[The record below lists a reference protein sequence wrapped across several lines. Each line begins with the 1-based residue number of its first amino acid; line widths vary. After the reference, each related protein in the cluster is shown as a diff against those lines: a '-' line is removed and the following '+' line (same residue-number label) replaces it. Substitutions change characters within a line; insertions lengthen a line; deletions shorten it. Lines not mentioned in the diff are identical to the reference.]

1 MGGWGLVGIFYGW
14 VGVNRGIFWVGDG
27 GWTFLMGGWGRV
39 KVYFGS
45 VVMGRH
51 F

>member
-27 GWTFLMGGWGRV
+27 GWTFLIDEWGEVGVYSGWV
-39 KVYFGS
+39 AVA
-45 VVMGRH
+45 
-51 F
+51 